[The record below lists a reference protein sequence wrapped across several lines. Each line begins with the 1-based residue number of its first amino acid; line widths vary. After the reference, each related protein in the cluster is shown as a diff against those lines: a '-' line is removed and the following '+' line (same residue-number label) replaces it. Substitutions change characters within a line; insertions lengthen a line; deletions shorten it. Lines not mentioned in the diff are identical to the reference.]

1 MIQTNDF
8 INPGDEV
15 RDKMNKSI
23 EKSLVNNGLKEDT
36 SYLNVKDLDFGIIK
50 TKSKSLMIRVRDY
63 GIDGDFKSYRYTQL

>member
-23 EKSLVNNGLKEDT
+23 EKIINGLK
-36 SYLNVKDLDFGIIK
+36 KIHRI
-50 TKSKSLMIRVRDY
+50 
-63 GIDGDFKSYRYTQL
+63 

>member
-23 EKSLVNNGLKEDT
+23 EKSLVNNGLK
-36 SYLNVKDLDFGIIK
+36 KIHRI
-50 TKSKSLMIRVRDY
+50 
-63 GIDGDFKSYRYTQL
+63 

>member
-23 EKSLVNNGLKEDT
+23 EKSLVMD
-36 SYLNVKDLDFGIIK
+36 
-50 TKSKSLMIRVRDY
+50 
-63 GIDGDFKSYRYTQL
+63 

>member
-23 EKSLVNNGLKEDT
+23 EKSLVNNGLK
-36 SYLNVKDLDFGIIK
+36 IHRI
-50 TKSKSLMIRVRDY
+50 
-63 GIDGDFKSYRYTQL
+63 

>member
-36 SYLNVKDLDFGIIK
+36 SYLNAKDLDFNYQDKVKIFND
-50 TKSKSLMIRVRDY
+50 SSERLW
-63 GIDGDFKSYRYTQL
+63 SN